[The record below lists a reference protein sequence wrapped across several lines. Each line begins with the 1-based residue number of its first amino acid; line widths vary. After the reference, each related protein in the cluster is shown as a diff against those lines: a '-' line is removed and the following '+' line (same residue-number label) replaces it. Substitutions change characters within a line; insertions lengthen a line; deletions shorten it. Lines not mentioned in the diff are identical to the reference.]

1 MYWYQF
7 FYSFTVQFKQRAAD
21 KLFWSMIILQPLVIT
36 LLVLFIFY
44 GQSPSES
51 IKLSTIIGSS
61 MVALIT
67 SIVQASAHSVN
78 LERWLGT
85 IDNIIATPASFL
97 IVILGSVT
105 AQIMLTYS
113 SLIITYSSAFI
124 LFENVEPLYH
134 YIPFLIAIILSLL
147 SLISFGIF
155 LAPLFTIGELTFW
168 ANSLQYPLY
177 IICGAIIPL
186 SVLPGFL
193 QPIAFIFPPYWAGKI
208 LVNST
213 QMAFTWGSF
222 FEIAFYLILV
232 STFYYLAAH
241 FLFKKMLNYAR
252 KNASFQMF

>member
-1 MYWYQF
+1 
-7 FYSFTVQFKQRAAD
+7 
-21 KLFWSMIILQPLVIT
+21 
-36 LLVLFIFY
+36 
-44 GQSPSES
+44 
-51 IKLSTIIGSS
+51 

-97 IVILGSVT
+97 TVILGSVT
-105 AQIMLTYS
+105 AQILLTYS
-113 SLIITYSSAFI
+113 SLIITYSSAYI
-124 LFENVEPLYH
+124 LFKNVEPLYH
-134 YIPFLIAIILSLL
+134 NIPFVIAIVLSAL

-186 SVLPGFL
+186 GLLPSFFYPL
-193 QPIAFIFPPYWAGKI
+193 AFIFPPYWAGKI
-208 LVNST
+208 LVYST
-213 QMAFTWGSF
+213 QMDFEWGAFAET
-222 FEIAFYLILV
+222 AVYLIIISSL
-232 STFYYLAAH
+232 YYLGAN